1 MSRAGAPRRIRPRLL
16 PVVITAGAGLLLLKV
31 LGLATQGNYQLPA
44 GSSERREFGRALTGP
59 RSPVITEGQRWVAGE
74 GDVTGSVPPKDKDAA
89 AGKAGGKPADKAADK
104 GAAKAPEQPESTQP
118 MPPQARIA
126 PAERAVLEKLGE
138 RRQHLEDR
146 ARELD
151 MRENLIRSAEKLVDD
166 RLEELKALEA
176 RQDAGKKA
184 RQDGG
189 AMKSLV
195 VMYEAMKPRDAARV
209 FEKMD
214 QRMLAPLA
222 RQMNPRKLS
231 EVLAL
236 MSAEAAEKL
245 TASLMRPE
253 DERAAPAAGPAP
265 AQPAIEELP
274 RVSPDGSA
282 RKN

>member
-1 MSRAGAPRRIRPRLL
+1 MSRTAAARRIRPRLL
-16 PVVITAGAGLLLLKV
+16 PVVISAGMGLLLLKV
-31 LGLATQGNYQLPA
+31 LGLVTQGSYQLPH
-44 GSSERREFGRALTGP
+44 GTTEYREFGRVLTGP
-59 RSPVITEGQRWVAGE
+59 RSSTGGHGMRAFDS
-74 GDVTGSVPPKDKDAA
+74 DVTGSVPPKSNEAAEKDAA
-89 AGKAGGKPADKAADK
+89 KKPDKPQEAAGGKP
-104 GAAKAPEQPESTQP
+104 PEKVEASQPLPST
-118 MPPQARIA
+118 ARMA

-146 ARELD
+146 SRELD

-166 RLEELKALEA
+166 RLEELRTLEA
-176 RQDAGKKA
+176 RQDASKKA
-184 RQDGG
+184 RQEVSG

-236 MSAEAAEKL
+236 MSPEAAEKL
-245 TASLMRPE
+245 TASLMRADGE
-253 DERAAPAAGPAP
+253 AAPIVQSAP
-265 AQPAIEELP
+265 RQPEIEELP
-274 RVSPDGSA
+274 RVSPDGIA
-282 RKN
+282 PKN